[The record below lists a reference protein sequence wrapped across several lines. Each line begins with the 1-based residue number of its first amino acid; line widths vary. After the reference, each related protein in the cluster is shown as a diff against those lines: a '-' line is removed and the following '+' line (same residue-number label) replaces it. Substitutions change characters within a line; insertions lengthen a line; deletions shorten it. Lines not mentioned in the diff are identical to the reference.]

1 MSVGFDPSNEDSGD
15 GLVAGKQPTDLVLC
29 YLQCPTDAA
38 GGFLGAILV
47 TDYRARPQHYAYVQP
62 VKPTKMQRILYGA
75 TLDEHI
81 KVDVIAKKL
90 WEGLPT
96 KPDVLFV
103 DAADLIAT
111 RRVSG
116 IPTALLSKIPESEL
130 NPSSLTTF
138 QFDVGPFK
146 SDQSVVGQIL
156 AALEPTCNL
165 IEPFSRIRQALTE
178 SLKLGQ

>member
-1 MSVGFDPSNEDSGD
+1 MAQMIADDDVEQEEAGD
-15 GLVAGKQPTDLVLC
+15 GQIAGKQATDLILC

-38 GGFLGAILV
+38 GAFLGAILL

-62 VKPTKMQRILYGA
+62 VKPTKMQRILYGT

-103 DAADLIAT
+103 DSADL
-111 RRVSG
+111 
-116 IPTALLSKIPESEL
+116 LSPARGTL
-130 NPSSLTTF
+130 PSAGW
-138 QFDVGPFK
+138 V
-146 SDQSVVGQIL
+146 I
-156 AALEPTCNL
+156 
-165 IEPFSRIRQALTE
+165 
-178 SLKLGQ
+178 